1 MAYEKNLLDIET
13 AKVTFERK
21 IDQLEDAGVDS
32 KDIAYGLVQALKEL
46 IETGPDSHLIVGELK
61 EFSLILYTPDT
72 TPLTVGSIIEF
83 IEDRHLEFPLSD
95 TIEVGT
101 RGVVLSIEDQLVHIF
116 LDRVVPDLVD
126 EWNNVLQT
134 SKDASDLNSEWAH
147 YRDSFRVIESGTML
161 LDADRNDGILDLF
174 IRAYCAEKGYRVDG
188 DIFSH
193 AFSEHDDPIISVAD
207 AKRIINEHAT
217 YWRLDENVEPKI

>member
-1 MAYEKNLLDIET
+1 MTYEKNQHDIAD
-13 AKVTFERK
+13 AKTFFK
-21 IDQLEDAGVDS
+21 MKADQLQTAGMNA
-32 KDIAYGLVQALKEL
+32 KDVAHGMVQALKEL
-46 IETGPDSHLIVGELK
+46 IEECAETHLIVGELK

-72 TPLTVGSIIEF
+72 TPLVVGSIIEF

-101 RGVVLSIEDQLVHIF
+101 RGIVLSIEDQLTHIF

-134 SKDASDLNSEWAH
+134 SKDSFDSNSEWAH
-147 YRDSFRVIESGTML
+147 YRDSFRVVPDGKL
-161 LDADRNDGILDLF
+161 VLDADRNDGILDLF
-174 IRAYCAEKGYRVDG
+174 IRAYCTEKGYRVDG

-193 AFSEHDDPIISVAD
+193 AFSMVDNSAFDTVEAM
-207 AKRIINEHAT
+207 RIIDAAAAN
-217 YWRLDENVEPKI
+217 WGLVKSVE